1 MTLAQGVVAVAQ
13 DADWRAVAEA
23 LCAILLGLVA
33 FMAKRVQSAVDA
45 MGPKLDRF
53 YKQINEW
60 NIANVK
66 SFAGMELRVGKLED
80 RDHLRRHPES
90 D

>member
-1 MTLAQGVVAVAQ
+1 MALTQGVVAAAQ
-13 DADWRAVAEA
+13 DTDWRAVAES
-23 LCAILLGLVA
+23 LCAILLGLIA
-33 FMAKRVQSAVDA
+33 FMAKRLQTAVDA
-45 MGPKLDRF
+45 VGPKLDRF

-60 NIANVK
+60 NIANVR
-66 SFAGMELRVGKLED
+66 SFSDIELRVGKLED